1 MTTHFERQL
10 EQMIPIIRKR
20 EPKQTIRLQSITK
33 IAAGFILGMLVMYCS
48 MSPSDSTRTVERQER
63 FVLTLDDT
71 KLQEVRH
78 PADVFRFVVRVPI
91 YQPVVDQTQWQYGTL
106 RNSLLNL

>member
-1 MTTHFERQL
+1 MTTDFEHQL
-10 EQMIPIIRKR
+10 SQMLPAIRER
-20 EPKQTIRLQSITK
+20 EPKPTIHLQSITK
-33 IAAGFILGMLVMYCS
+33 IAAGFLLGMLVMYCY
-48 MSPSDSTRTVERQER
+48 MSPSDSSQRVERQER
-63 FVLTLDDT
+63 FVLAFDDT

-91 YQPVVDQTQWQYGTL
+91 VIPEYDQTQWQYGVL

>member
-1 MTTHFERQL
+1 MTTNFEHQL
-10 EQMIPIIRKR
+10 AQMLPAIRER

-33 IAAGFILGMLVMYCS
+33 IAAGFVLGMLVMYCY
-48 MSPSDSTRTVERQER
+48 MSPSTAPQRVERQER
-63 FVLTLDDT
+63 FVLAFDDT